1 MERYGGHEVKP
12 GITSRW
18 FPYSSLDQYIL
29 RKTRLRQLGIIYGIS
44 EKLTLQAAKEE
55 FNPQFHECELT
66 TFIVAPLLTSPR
78 SHLSIF
84 FSQAHTTSVKVAE
97 IC

>member
-12 GITSRW
+12 GVTSRR

-44 EKLTLQAAKEE
+44 EQLSLDPPKED
-55 FNPQFHECELT
+55 FKPQFEECKC
-66 TFIVAPLLTSPR
+66 IS
-78 SHLSIF
+78 LS
-84 FSQAHTTSVKVAE
+84 
-97 IC
+97 